1 MAWSRVKWEGEKQ
14 HTEGSITSESCP
26 WKTGPAVL
34 CRKKEKRQNK
44 KYKVWETSAFLLPN
58 CSACQA

>member
-34 CRKKEKRQNK
+34 CRKRK
-44 KYKVWETSAFLLPN
+44 KDKIRSIKYGRLVPSCF
-58 CSACQA
+58 